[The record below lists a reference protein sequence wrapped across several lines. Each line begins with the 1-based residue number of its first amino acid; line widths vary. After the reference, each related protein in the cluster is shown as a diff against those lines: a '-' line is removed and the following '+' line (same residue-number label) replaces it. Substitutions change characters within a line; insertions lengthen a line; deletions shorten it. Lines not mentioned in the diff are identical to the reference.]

1 MMDNSSMNIHVMR
14 SASVSVEHRHIELV
28 ERKGLGHPD
37 TLCDRAAEEFS
48 IALSR
53 YYLAHYGAIL
63 HHNTDKVMLVGGQA
77 RAEFGRGEILEP
89 MYLLLSGRATAAV
102 GEEPVPVG
110 EIAVCH
116 TAEWLAKALPHLPLP
131 SGMIID
137 YRLKASSPDLV
148 AIFRQPGVPLANDT
162 SFAVA
167 YAPLSELERVVRD
180 IEPYLNSPEM
190 KLRYPQLGQDIKV
203 MGVRKGDRIQLLLA
217 IAFIAA
223 ATPDQET
230 YLQVKRKV
238 YALVVE
244 RAVQFTRRDVT
255 VAVNVADRPEEGIVY
270 LTATGTSAEQGDD
283 GQVGR
288 GNRANG
294 LITPM
299 RPMTLEAAAGK
310 NPVSHAGKI
319 YQVYAQLVVD
329 RICERIPEVRAAV
342 CVLLSRIGA
351 PINTPQ
357 AISIRV
363 ESELPVAT
371 LRPRIEEIVAGVLAE
386 WADIRDGFLQRRWML
401 F

>member
-1 MMDNSSMNIHVMR
+1 MNIHVMR
-14 SASVSVEHRHIELV
+14 SERVDVEHRHVELV

-37 TLCDRAAEEFS
+37 TLSDRAAEELS

-53 YYLAHYGAIL
+53 YYLEHFGAIL
-63 HHNTDKVMLVGGQA
+63 HHNTDKVLLVGGQA

-89 MYLLLSGRATAAV
+89 IYLLLSGRATTEV
-102 GEEPVPVG
+102 GGEPVPVG
-110 EIAVCH
+110 EIAVRH
-116 TAEWLAKALPHLPLP
+116 TAEWMRESLPHLPLP

-137 YRLKASSPDLV
+137 YRVKASSPDLV
-148 AIFRQPGVPLANDT
+148 AVFRQPGVPLAGDS

-167 YAPLSELERVVRD
+167 YAPMSDLECLVSNIEL
-180 IEPYLNSPEM
+180 YLNSPEV
-190 KLRYPQLGQDIKV
+190 KRRYPMLGQDIKV
-203 MGVRKGDRIQLLLA
+203 MGVRIEDRIELLLA
-217 IAFIAA
+217 IAFIAGV
-223 ATPDQET
+223 TSDLET
-230 YLQVKRKV
+230 YLQVKREV
-238 YALVVE
+238 CALVVE
-244 RAVQFTRRDVT
+244 RAAGCTRRQVT
-255 VAVNVADRPEEGIVY
+255 VAINTADRPEEGIVY

-299 RPMTLEAAAGK
+299 RTMTLEAAAGK

-319 YQVYAQLVVD
+319 YQVYAQLMVE

-351 PINTPQ
+351 PINAPQ

-363 ESELPVAT
+363 ESEVSEAT
-371 LRPRIEEIVAGVLAE
+371 LRDPITEIAAGVLDE
-386 WADIRDGFLQRRWML
+386 WAEIRDGFMQRRWRL